1 VIDAHSCLWLSI
13 RMSWR
18 RKAKDPMAVLEKFS
32 SLSLALA
39 FNRSD
44 NGPEFICPSV
54 EASHFTGSWFQAEV
68 VWLFWTAPIVSL

>member
-1 VIDAHSCLWLSI
+1 
-13 RMSWR
+13 
-18 RKAKDPMAVLEKFS
+18 MAVLEKFS